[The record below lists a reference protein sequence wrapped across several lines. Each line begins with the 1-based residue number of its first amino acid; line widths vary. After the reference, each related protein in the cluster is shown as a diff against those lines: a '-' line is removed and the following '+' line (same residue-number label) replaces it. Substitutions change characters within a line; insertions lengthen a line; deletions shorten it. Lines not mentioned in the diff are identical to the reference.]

1 MCELCL
7 EAVNAVRVVRALEAA
22 VVNPNIKFSTW
33 RFYNSKNPNTC
44 QKCEDYDGDEYELE
58 DPDDLLIFS
67 HTGNLSLMILSPA
80 MFTRTAHATVLSNQ
94 IIKKVKENGDQAMT
108 I

>member
-7 EAVNAVRVVRALEAA
+7 EAVNAVRVVRAVEAA

-44 QKCEDYDGDEYELE
+44 LKCEDYDGDEYELE
-58 DPDDLLIFS
+58 DPDDLLDIFPWGEFVADDTFACNVHPNRS
-67 HTGNLSLMILSPA
+67 YYV
-80 MFTRTAHATVLSNQ
+80 VLQSSYQ
-94 IIKKVKENGDQAMT
+94 RI
-108 I
+108 